1 MGTYSIFWAIAG
13 SLFLGAIG
21 LPIPE
26 NPLLMGGGY
35 AIFEQLSPPLLSI
48 LFWTLAILLGDAIL
62 FAVSHW
68 FFKLPALAERLKR
81 YFGEDRLTS
90 YQKTF
95 ESLGGW
101 TLFLARFTYGIR
113 AVAYIAAGA
122 ARYPW
127 RKFLIVDGLS
137 VAIQVILFVGIGYFA
152 GEQIEWAQATG
163 EKVVLLLGIIAL
175 ISILVTWAA
184 TVFMRRLSSRSD

>member
-1 MGTYSIFWAIAG
+1 MSSYSVFFAIAG

-26 NPLLMGGGY
+26 NPILMGGGY
-35 AIFEQLSPPLLSI
+35 AIFEQLSPLLPSL
-48 LFWTLAILLGDAIL
+48 LFWFLVIIFGDAIL
-62 FAVSHW
+62 FAISHW
-68 FFKLPALAERLKR
+68 FFTRPTLANRLKK
-81 YFGEDRLTS
+81 YFGEDKLTS

-95 ESLGGW
+95 AALGGW
-101 TLFLARFTYGIR
+101 TLFLARFTFGIR

-152 GEQIEWAQATG
+152 GEQIEWAHATG

-175 ISILVTWAA
+175 ISLLVTWIA
-184 TVFMRRLSSRSD
+184 TVFLRRLSSRKE

>member
-1 MGTYSIFWAIAG
+1 M
-13 SLFLGAIG
+13 
-21 LPIPE
+21 PIPE

-48 LFWTLAILLGDAIL
+48 LFWFLAILLGDAIL
-62 FAVSHW
+62 FAISHW
-68 FFKLPALAERLKR
+68 FFTRPALAERLKR
-81 YFGEDRLTS
+81 YFGEDRLTT

-95 ESLGGW
+95 ASLGGW

-127 RKFLIVDGLS
+127 RKFLFVDGLS

-184 TVFMRRLSSRSD
+184 TVFMRRLSSRNN